1 MKKVLIYTSIGVLVA
16 IILFFMVAF
25 FGNPISRV
33 LENKAANDYL
43 KTHYTELELEKE
55 SAFYNFKDAKYVVR
69 LQDKNSTDSSFE
81 LIFDSLGHL
90 KYDSYGDR
98 TINTFRRYVEFL
110 NNLSDEIANENGFDF
125 DFRLSPSGEK
135 YYLSYL
141 NLDQVF
147 DANDLPS
154 TVVANFKSYAESP
167 SLEDIMDNLKK
178 VQAVLAKR
186 KIPVESFSGL
196 IIPLA
201 DKAEKGK
208 SETWRNALRVFDVPE
223 NVIVDGDM
231 KALKK
236 IYDDGNKIENK

>member
-1 MKKVLIYTSIGVLVA
+1 MKKLLIYTSIGVALA
-16 IILFFMVAF
+16 IILFFAVSF
-25 FGNPISRV
+25 FGNPISKG
-33 LENKAANDYL
+33 LANKAANDYL

-55 SAFYNFKDAKYVVR
+55 RAFYNFKDAKYVVR
-69 LQDKNSTDSSFE
+69 LQDKNSPDSSFE

-98 TINTFRRYVEFL
+98 ELNTFRRYVDFL

-125 DFRLSPSGEK
+125 DFRLSPSGKE
-135 YYLSYL
+135 YYRSYL
-141 NLDQVF
+141 NLDQAF

-154 TVVANFKSYAESP
+154 NVVANFKSYAESP
-167 SLEDIMDNLKK
+167 CLEDIMDNLKK

-201 DKAEKGK
+201 DKEDEDKA
-208 SETWRNALRVFDVPE
+208 ETWANAINVFGVPE
-223 NVIVDGDM
+223 KVIVNGDM

-236 IYDDGNKIENK
+236 IYDEGNKIKNK

>member
-1 MKKVLIYTSIGVLVA
+1 MKKVLIYTSIGVALA
-16 IILFFMVAF
+16 IILFFAVAF
-25 FGNPISRV
+25 FCNPISRV
-33 LENKAANDYL
+33 LANKAANDYL
-43 KTHYTELELEKE
+43 KTHYTELEPEKDR
-55 SAFYNFKDAKYVVR
+55 AFYNFKDAKYIVR
-69 LQDKNSTDSSFE
+69 LQDKNSPDSQFALS
-81 LIFDSLGHL
+81 FDSLGRL

-98 TINTFRRYVEFL
+98 ELNTFRRYVDFL
-110 NNLSDEIANENGFDF
+110 NNLSGEIANENGFDF

-135 YYLSYL
+135 YYRSYL
-141 NLDQVF
+141 NLEQVF
-147 DANDLPS
+147 DADDLPS

-178 VQAVLAKR
+178 VEAVLSKR

-201 DKAEKGK
+201 DKAEEGK
-208 SETWRNALRVFDVPE
+208 AETWRNAISVFGVPE

-236 IYDDGNKIENK
+236 IYDDGNKIANK